1 MVILTF
7 YYITSNITNFSSDLK
22 TGRRTGSVMQW
33 VVLEESNL
41 DRINKKIDL
50 PFTLN
55 EFLVSN

>member
-33 VVLEESNL
+33 AVLEERVIWIELTSKL
-41 DRINKKIDL
+41 ICHL
-50 PFTLN
+50 H
-55 EFLVSN
+55 